1 MAGILISMLPV
12 VTEAAAGTGLAVAEL
27 TGSTVIGGAAE
38 GAVIGAAAT
47 AVNQA
52 ATTIVDSIFGQGTV
66 SGFEDK
72 ANKAFQDLR
81 NIGYFTNNTDAGDIV
96 KALVPKDVNV
106 SKEFSGFVTAVGDGI
121 KNSPTS
127 SPSDVVKSVSEQSP
141 FFWYLGS
148 QVLEITANFVVP
160 TDPLYAQVAATYNA
174 DGWVDKLTQF
184 DPEAQQYYFTDEAGS
199 RVYWDLSWNTYT
211 VVPPMFGTYVGY
223 SSPNNDFPARY
234 TDSTGRLRESVLDSI
249 AMSHDSD
256 YKLIGLFS
264 KFADYKLI
272 SRIQAQKDKMTMP
285 NEREV
290 ANVAVSYFST
300 LGNITR
306 KFFGVGEDTEALI
319 KKVYREIKG
328 LEVSD
333 DQIQQDFNTA
343 SAEIYSGASSNELLS
358 FINGLEIQL
367 N

>member
-12 VTEAAAGTGLAVAEL
+12 VTEAAAAGGLAVTEL
-27 TGSTVIGGAAE
+27 TGSAAVGTAVEGGLL
-38 GAVIGAAAT
+38 GAAAT
-47 AVNQA
+47 AVNNA
-52 ATTIVDSIFGQGTV
+52 ATTLVDSVFGQGTV

-72 ANKAFQDLR
+72 AQKAFNDLVKT
-81 NIGYFTNNTDAGDIV
+81 GYFTNNTNTNDIV
-96 KALVPKDVNV
+96 KTLINKDVNV
-106 SKEFSGFVTAVGDGI
+106 PKEFSGFVTALGDGI
-121 KNSPTS
+121 KNNPTS
-127 SPSDVVKSVSEQSP
+127 SPSEIVKSVSESSP
-141 FFWYLGS
+141 FFWYLGT
-148 QVLEITANFVVP
+148 QILEITSNFVVP
-160 TDPLYAQVAATYNA
+160 TDALYQQVAATFTA
-174 DGWVDKLTQF
+174 DNFYDKLTQF
-184 DPEAQQYYFTDEAGS
+184 DPDTKQFYFADETGS
-199 RVYWDLSWNTYT
+199 RVYWDLDWNTYT

-223 SSPNNDFPARY
+223 SSPNNDFPLRY
-234 TDSTGRLRESVLDSI
+234 TDSAGRLRESVLDSI

-272 SRIQAQKDKMTMP
+272 ARIQAQKDKMTLP

-333 DQIQQDFNTA
+333 DQIQQDFNAA
-343 SAEIYSGASSNELLS
+343 SADIYSGTGSNELLS
-358 FINGLEIQL
+358 FINSLEIQL

>member
-27 TGSTVIGGAAE
+27 TGSAAVGSAAE

-52 ATTIVDSIFGQGTV
+52 ATTIIDSVFGQGTV

-72 ANKAFQDLR
+72 ANKAFQDLLKT
-81 NIGYFTNNTDAGDIV
+81 GYFTNNANTNDIV
-96 KALVPKDVNV
+96 KSLVPKDVDV

-141 FFWYLGS
+141 FFWYLGT
-148 QVLEITANFVVP
+148 QVLEFTANFVVP
-160 TDPLYAQVAATYNA
+160 SDPLYQQVAAVYTA
-174 DGWVDKLTQF
+174 EGWYDKLTQF
-184 DPEAQQYYFTDEAGS
+184 DPESRQYYFTDEAGS
-199 RVYWDLSWNTYT
+199 RVYWDLSWNTYV

-272 SRIQAQKDKMTMP
+272 SRIQAQKDKMVMP

-300 LGNITR
+300 LGDITR

-343 SAEIYSGASSNELLS
+343 SAAIYSGASSNELLS
-358 FINGLEIQL
+358 FINNMDITL